1 MSAKLITYL
10 KYEEQLL
17 SELLN
22 LAEQQQNALIKMKF
36 DELNLIT
43 GLQNEVSS
51 NLRKAEDTRLTILA
65 NWLKI
70 SKSKANVLK
79 LSDLARLCSKEEY
92 IELDKLKVDMSNL
105 MARLYEINTT
115 NRILTNRARHSFNEM
130 IQILT
135 NGTNNVC
142 NVKV

>member
-17 SELLN
+17 KELLN

-43 GLQNEVSS
+43 GLQDEVSS
-51 NLRKAEDTRLTILA
+51 NLRKAEDTRLTIIA

-70 SKSKANVLK
+70 NKSKAISLGI
-79 LSDLARLCSKEEY
+79 SDIAKLCSKEEH
-92 IELDKLKVDMSNL
+92 IELVQLKGSMNKLMTKL
-105 MARLYEINTT
+105 QEINTT
-115 NRILTNRARHSFNEM
+115 NRVLTNRAKHSINEM

-142 NVKV
+142 NVRV

>member
-17 SELLN
+17 QELLN

-36 DELNLIT
+36 DELNVIT
-43 GLQNEVSS
+43 GLQDEVSS
-51 NLRKAEDTRLTILA
+51 NLRKAEDTRLTIIA

-70 SKSKANVLK
+70 NKSKAISLGI
-79 LSDLARLCSKEEY
+79 SDIAKLCSKEEH
-92 IELDKLKVDMSNL
+92 IELVQLKGNMRKL
-105 MARLYEINTT
+105 MAKLQEINTT
-115 NRILTNRARHSFNEM
+115 NRVLTNRAKQSINEM

-142 NVKV
+142 NVRV